1 MKRIISIIAI
11 LIGLLSI
18 IFLLLNLDNV
28 NKEYT
33 YIKELEFKVNN
44 MEKYYKDSID
54 SLYQLRIDY
63 DSLNNKLKQQE
74 WAIKVTNEECLRLRK
89 QNIQYRLQ
97 LK

>member
-1 MKRIISIIAI
+1 MKRIISIITA

-33 YIKELEFKVNN
+33 YIKELEFKVDN
-44 MEKYYKDSID
+44 MEEYYKNSMD

-89 QNIQYRLQ
+89 QNVQYRLQ

>member
-1 MKRIISIIAI
+1 MKIIISLLSA
-11 LIGLLSI
+11 LIGILSI
-18 IFLLLNLDNV
+18 TFMLLNLDNI

-33 YIKELEFKVNN
+33 YIKELEFKIDN
-44 MEKYYKDSID
+44 MEEYYKNSID
-54 SLYQLRIDY
+54 SLYQLRINY

-74 WAIKVTNEECLRLRK
+74 WAIKVTNEEYLRLRK

>member
-1 MKRIISIIAI
+1 MKRIISIITA

-33 YIKELEFKVNN
+33 YIKELEFKVDN
-44 MEKYYKDSID
+44 MEEYYKNSMD

-63 DSLNNKLKQQE
+63 NSLNNKLKQQE

-89 QNIQYRLQ
+89 QNVQYRLQ

>member
-1 MKRIISIIAI
+1 MKIILTIFTT
-11 LIGLLSI
+11 LLGLLSI
-18 IFLLLNLDNV
+18 TFLIINFDNI

-33 YIKELEFKVNN
+33 YIKELEFKIDN
-44 MEKYYKDSID
+44 MEEYYKNSID

-74 WAIKVTNEECLRLRK
+74 WAIKVTNEECLKLRK

>member
-1 MKRIISIIAI
+1 MKRIISIITA
-11 LIGLLSI
+11 LTGLLSI

-33 YIKELEFKVNN
+33 YIKELEFKVDN
-44 MEKYYKDSID
+44 MEEYYKNSID
-54 SLYQLRIDY
+54 SLYQLRINY
-63 DSLNNKLKQQE
+63 DNLNNKLKQQE
-74 WAIKVTNEECLRLRK
+74 WAIKVTNEEYLKLRK

>member
-1 MKRIISIIAI
+1 MKIILTIFTT
-11 LIGLLSI
+11 LLGLLSI
-18 IFLLLNLDNV
+18 TFLIINFDNI

-33 YIKELEFKVNN
+33 YIKELEFKIDN
-44 MEKYYKDSID
+44 MEEYYKNSID